1 MSASFPLNMTNDTIY
16 SSAPYKFLIQNSEVS
31 SLTVK
36 GGLAVTGDVSFSG
49 NFYKNGQ
56 LYGATGATGPTG
68 PSGGGTGATGSTG
81 STGPTGPQATLTAGA
96 TGAVQVYN
104 TGTNTYGYN
113 SNVSILPSTMQ
124 LYMNLEPASSSVY
137 QLGSAA
143 NTWGPAW
150 FSQTGER
157 FSTIITPAATTT
169 LNWADTSIWYCSSMN
184 TNFTGNITNLPTQ
197 ANRSYVVVTNLV
209 QGGTPYYMSNL
220 QIGGAT
226 TTINWFNGTTP
237 TPAANKFEVESVTLF
252 YQGGAWKALGQYT
265 SFG

>member
-1 MSASFPLNMTNDTIY
+1 MSASFPLNMTTNTIY
-16 SSAPYKFLIQNSEVS
+16 SSAPYKFLVQNTEVS
-31 SLTVK
+31 SLTVA
-36 GGLAVTGDVSFSG
+36 GGLAVSGDVSFSG

-68 PSGGGTGATGSTG
+68 TSGPVGATGATGPQ
-81 STGPTGPQATLTAGA
+81 PTLIAGA

-104 TGTNTYGYN
+104 AGTNTYGYN
-113 SNVSILPSTMQ
+113 NNVNVLPSTMR
-124 LYMNLEPASSSVY
+124 LNMNLEPASGSVY

-157 FSTIITPAATTT
+157 FSTIITPAATAT
-169 LNWADTSIWYCSSMN
+169 LNWNDTSIWYCSSMN

-197 ANRSYVVVTNLV
+197 ANRSYVIVTNLV
-209 QGGTPYYMSNL
+209 QGGTPYYMNNL
-220 QIGGAT
+220 QIGGSA

-237 TPAANKFEVESVTLF
+237 TPAANKFEVESITLF